1 MSWNPEAYTLYEY
14 RTRTIAFNQRR
25 RIFQLKSHGSCTTR
39 SLKFKAS
46 NFKFCFLSNTMYQ
59 ETSVSKDL
67 DLSNFKQNIKTTR
80 MSNDGISAKRIA
92 DMKGQGRF
100 KRNGGSATEPG
111 CDHHSPEPQ
120 YKHKVCRRTEP
131 GGKRDLSTRAWP
143 MQRRRVSRKWETSKA
158 LIGKS
163 KGCNYVG
170 LTNKVNLKECVLEI
184 LACVKSLMIEFQ
196 STNRNATLLCVL
208 WQAIRLQ
215 CFCLDTKRCTS

>member
-1 MSWNPEAYTLYEY
+1 MKSWHSHEQPWNSWVIIIACEQGTSRLRVSWNPEAYTLYEY

-120 YKHKVCRRTEP
+120 YKHKGENEIWALGLGQCSADASAES
-131 GGKRDLSTRAWP
+131 GKQARHWLEN
-143 MQRRRVSRKWETSKA
+143 RKVVIMW
-158 LIGKS
+158 
-163 KGCNYVG
+163 V
-170 LTNKVNLKECVLEI
+170 
-184 LACVKSLMIEFQ
+184 
-196 STNRNATLLCVL
+196 
-208 WQAIRLQ
+208 
-215 CFCLDTKRCTS
+215 